1 MCSLA
6 TFPTETAPET
16 KLQLAHPTPSERQHI
31 WNLIS
36 IPWRDALSLEQFM
49 EESAYLLT
57 VPLAKNGGMTMWV
70 LVEKDSSPDQRA
82 ILASCESYRK
92 RALVADEGGEIEDVI
107 VHGIA
112 SVFCDPKYRGKGY
125 AKVMLGKLASVLKT
139 WQVKEGERCVGS
151 VLYSDIGKKYYSDI
165 GWKAAPNNNYLVFA
179 ASSSPIHEGVTS
191 LQAEDIGALC
201 QHDEEITR
209 QNLAKPSVSRTRMT
223 IIPDHD
229 HMLWHHCKEE
239 FVAQRIFGR
248 QPRVKG
254 ALVGDPGHRVWAI
267 WTHRFYSDPEAKPSG
282 NVLYILRLVIE
293 DPGRE
298 ELMFQLKRVFQ
309 AAQAEAK
316 AWNLDVVKIW
326 DPDPRVQR
334 LVRSMEIEHAIVDRQ
349 KDGIGSLLW
358 YDEEEG
364 RPEWVA
370 NEKYAWC

>member
-1 MCSLA
+1 
-6 TFPTETAPET
+6 
-16 KLQLAHPTPSERQHI
+16 
-31 WNLIS
+31 
-36 IPWRDALSLEQFM
+36 M

-165 GWKAAPNNNYLVFA
+165 GWKAVPNNNYLVFA
-179 ASSSPIHEGVTS
+179 ASSSPILEGVTS

-209 QNLAKPSVSRTRMT
+209 QNLAAPSVSRTRMT

-267 WTHRFYSDPEAKPSG
+267 WAHRFYSDPEAKPSG

-334 LVRSMEIEHAIVDRQ
+334 LVRRMEIEHAIVDRQ